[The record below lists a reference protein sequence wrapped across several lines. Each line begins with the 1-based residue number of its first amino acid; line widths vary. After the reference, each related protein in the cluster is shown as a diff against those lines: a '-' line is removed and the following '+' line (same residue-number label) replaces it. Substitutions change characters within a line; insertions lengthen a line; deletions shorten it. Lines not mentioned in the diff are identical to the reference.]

1 MGSRIFI
8 AVILTILAFYWLPT
22 VPAIIA
28 VAVVL
33 FLVLL
38 TPAKRAVQRGR
49 RIIAARSQHDDMI
62 ANFYWKESMVH
73 ALFLGAMAG
82 GVLGSEA
89 ALGGNYGDAGGVDL
103 GGHGD
108 GGGHGDF
115 GGHADF
121 GGHGGGADTGGGF
134 F

>member
-8 AVILTILAFYWLPT
+8 AVVLTILAFYWLPT
-22 VPAIIA
+22 VPAIFA
-28 VAVVL
+28 VAIVL
-33 FLVLL
+33 FLVLH
-38 TPAKRAVQRGR
+38 TPTKRAVQRGR
-49 RIIAARSQHDDMI
+49 RIIAARGKHDDMI

-89 ALGGNYGDAGGVDL
+89 AFGSNYAGDAGADV

-121 GGHGGGADTGGGF
+121 GGHGGGADMGGGSF
-134 F
+134 